1 MSIKVAAG
9 ATAGGAAAGAV
20 AGAWTPSGQAAPDGS
35 RDSPSLDSVG
45 GSPRIVYKMEN
56 D

>member
-1 MSIKVAAG
+1 VSIKVAAG
-9 ATAGGAAAGAV
+9 ATAGGAAAGAS
-20 AGAWTPSGQAAPDGS
+20 TPSGQAAPDGAG
-35 RDSPSLDSVG
+35 DSPSLDSVG